1 MKDFEEF
8 LKKAIEEK
16 NQLNSVN
23 CIPIDKDG
31 RMIIDKLKDE
41 GLIKNVRYM
50 NMYAVG
56 FDLTYDGLHYFDV

>member
-8 LKKAIEEK
+8 LKKAIEKK

-31 RMIIDKLKDE
+31 RMIIDKLKM
-41 GLIKNVRYM
+41 K
-50 NMYAVG
+50 
-56 FDLTYDGLHYFDV
+56 DLSIMCDI